1 LVLVLAA
8 CLAVP
13 ASGQKR
19 KEKKE
24 EQTQVLQLP
33 RELPAAVTADTR
45 RLAFNVTPLSARGLL
60 SAQVR
65 NALKALARQA
75 PGQVVAIRAF
85 VAGSGDARRV
95 RELVSEVFTSR
106 KQPLPVL
113 SLVHAGGLP
122 LEGAQ
127 VVLESVSVAH
137 NQINP
142 DGLAFFSAYPAVS
155 ANPPDPVAPLAAQSL
170 AALAR
175 AVKSAGL
182 APPDVL
188 RVTCLLSSL
197 EGLAATRKLV
207 EAEYPGAAA
216 DYVQTARVPVE
227 ARAACEAVG
236 RLRADPETPL
246 HLVDFEGLPPVPGQ
260 SHAALVGARQVV
272 ITGTQAS
279 FGYTEPDA
287 RLAFERLAK
296 VIEQAGA
303 ASRDVAFARYYS
315 LAPVIAAQIRKL
327 GPQFLGGSPPPAGTV
342 AVFEG
347 LPALDAGF
355 AVDVVAVKR

>member
-1 LVLVLAA
+1 VLVLAA

-13 ASGQKR
+13 ASGQRR

-65 NALKALARQA
+65 DALKALARQ

-95 RELVSEVFTSR
+95 RELVSEVFTNR
-106 KQPLPVL
+106 NQPLPVL

-127 VVLESVSVAH
+127 VVLESVSVARK
-137 NQINP
+137 QIDP

-155 ANPPDPVAPLAAQSL
+155 ANPLAPVAPLAAQSL

-197 EGLAATRKLV
+197 EDLVATRKLV
-207 EAEYPGAAA
+207 AAEYPKAAA
-216 DYVQTARVPVE
+216 NYVQTARAPVE
-227 ARAACEAVG
+227 AGAACEAVG

-246 HLVDFEGLPPVPGQ
+246 RLVDFEGLASVPGQ
-260 SHAALVGARQVV
+260 SHAALVGAQQVV

-279 FGYTEPDA
+279 FGYTEADA

-303 ASRDVAFARYYS
+303 SSRDVAFARYYS
-315 LAPVIAAQIRKL
+315 LAPVIAAQVRKV
-327 GPQFLGGSPPPAGTV
+327 GPQFLDGSPAPAGTV

-355 AVDVVAVKR
+355 AVDVVAVKH